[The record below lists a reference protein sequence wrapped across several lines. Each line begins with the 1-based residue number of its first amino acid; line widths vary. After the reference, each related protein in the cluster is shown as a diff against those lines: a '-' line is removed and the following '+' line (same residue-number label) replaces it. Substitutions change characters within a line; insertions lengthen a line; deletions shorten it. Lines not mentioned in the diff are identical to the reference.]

1 MRVLTAVSNIVAAFS
16 LNSSERSASAETNAL
31 TSADRSISV
40 SSDSSDSAI
49 TSSPSTSTSSSLT
62 DDGFRSF
69 GKEPSFSSLLT

>member
-16 LNSSERSASAETNAL
+16 LYSSERTASAETNAL

-62 DDGFRSF
+62 DDGF
-69 GKEPSFSSLLT
+69 